1 MALVLRGRL
10 NEALPVLREA
20 APALRAGAIVWRL
33 LDLFALIALL
43 RGRRDNA
50 ARLFGAGAAIF
61 EKLGRQREISLK
73 RLHDVVS
80 EQLRDALSPKTLA
93 RLLREGEAM
102 SEREAVVAALHELS
116 SD

>member
-50 ARLFGAGAAIF
+50 ARLFGAGAAISRSSDGS
-61 EKLGRQREISLK
+61 EKLASKGCTTSSRTTG
-73 RLHDVVS
+73 
-80 EQLRDALSPKTLA
+80 DALSPKTLA